1 MSLNDQDQANPSQA
15 QIDGPPYLVTTAA
28 TVGGRPTPSVDDP
41 ICGVFIAFFLASAV
55 FNMTIYIRN
64 RRRGHK
70 FLFSAVLF
78 GFSIARI
85 VACSLRIVVGSK
97 PHQVNTV
104 IASQVFNSAGVV
116 MIFVINLFFA
126 QRILRAYHPRLG
138 WGKPATLVARFL
150 LFSLIATLIM
160 TIIAVV
166 YSFYTFDV
174 GVRKTIRHIQLF
186 SATYIAVMAFLP
198 LPITVVSALLSS
210 PEKVEP
216 FGRGRMETKVYLLT
230 ATSML
235 LAFGAGFRAGTSYVI
250 RPITDPAWFHHKACF
265 YIVNFAIEII
275 VVYSYALS
283 RFDRRFF
290 IPNGSSGPGD
300 YSRIEEVPIPL
311 GDQSAD
317 FSLGSQDGLSIRDV
331 QLQKVRNV
339 GA

>member
-1 MSLNDQDQANPSQA
+1 MSSTGQNQANVPQA
-15 QIDGPPYLVTTAA
+15 QIDGPPYRVTTVA
-28 TVGGRPTPSVDDP
+28 TFGGYPTPSVDDP
-41 ICGVFIAFFLASAV
+41 ICGVFIAFFLASAI
-55 FNMTIYIRN
+55 FNMAIYIRN

-150 LFSLIATLIM
+150 LFSLIGTLIM

-166 YSFYTFDV
+166 YSFYTLDV

-186 SATYIAVMAFLP
+186 FCYLYRSIGFLA
-198 LPITVVSALLSS
+198 ITHHH
-210 PEKVEP
+210 
-216 FGRGRMETKVYLLT
+216 RQR
-230 ATSML
+230 
-235 LAFGAGFRAGTSYVI
+235 LAF
-250 RPITDPAWFHHKACF
+250 
-265 YIVNFAIEII
+265 
-275 VVYSYALS
+275 
-283 RFDRRFF
+283 
-290 IPNGSSGPGD
+290 
-300 YSRIEEVPIPL
+300 
-311 GDQSAD
+311 
-317 FSLGSQDGLSIRDV
+317 
-331 QLQKVRNV
+331 
-339 GA
+339 

>member
-1 MSLNDQDQANPSQA
+1 MSSTGQNQANVPQA
-15 QIDGPPYLVTTAA
+15 QMDGPPYRVTTVA
-28 TVGGRPTPSVDDP
+28 TFGGYPTPSVDDP
-41 ICGVFIAFFLASAV
+41 ICGVFIAFFLASAI
-55 FNMTIYIRN
+55 FNMAIYIRN
-64 RRRGHK
+64 RGRGHK

-126 QRILRAYHPRLG
+126 QRILRAYHPRL
-138 WGKPATLVARFL
+138 
-150 LFSLIATLIM
+150 
-160 TIIAVV
+160 
-166 YSFYTFDV
+166 
-174 GVRKTIRHIQLF
+174 
-186 SATYIAVMAFLP
+186 
-198 LPITVVSALLSS
+198 
-210 PEKVEP
+210 
-216 FGRGRMETKVYLLT
+216 
-230 ATSML
+230 
-235 LAFGAGFRAGTSYVI
+235 AFGAGFRAGTSYVT

-317 FSLGSQDGLSIRDV
+317 FSLRSQDGLSIRDV